1 MKSFRQFVTLR
12 EETTIG
18 DPTPNH
24 YRRMQKSHE
33 VLPVDSNVEL
43 LSKPPSDDSEETRV
57 ELMELQDR
65 SELTKDRNEIMEKWD
80 KDISK
85 PFIEYM
91 DKHNLEYNLN
101 DIERLMEQSN
111 TIVLKQKYLYA
122 RPRPFILAKNLGLSS
137 YSINTNTTKSPSYP
151 SGHSTQS
158 RLLAM
163 YLAERHRRHSEALL
177 NMAEECGESRLNA
190 FLHYP
195 SDHEA
200 GQYLANLLW
209 ESCTLRGK
217 IND

>member
-1 MKSFRQFVTLR
+1 MKSFRQFVTLS
-12 EETTIG
+12 EEIAIG
-18 DPTPNH
+18 DPTPKH
-24 YRRMQKSHE
+24 YRKMQKSHE
-33 VLPVDSNVEL
+33 VLPVDSDDEL
-43 LSKPPSDDSEETRV
+43 LPKPPSDDSEETRV

-65 SELTKDRNEIMEKWD
+65 SELIKDRLEIMQKWD
-80 KDISK
+80 RDIPK

-91 DKHNLEYNLN
+91 EDHNLEYDPN
-101 DIERLMEQSN
+101 DIEQLMEQSN
-111 TIVLKQKYLYA
+111 TIILKQKYLYG
-122 RPRPFILAKNLGLSS
+122 RPRPFDLAKKKGLSS
-137 YSINTNTTKSPSYP
+137 YSIITDTTKSPSYP

-158 RLLAM
+158 KLLAL
-163 YLAERHRRHSEALL
+163 YLGERHQRHSEALL

-209 ESCTLRGK
+209 DSCTLRGK